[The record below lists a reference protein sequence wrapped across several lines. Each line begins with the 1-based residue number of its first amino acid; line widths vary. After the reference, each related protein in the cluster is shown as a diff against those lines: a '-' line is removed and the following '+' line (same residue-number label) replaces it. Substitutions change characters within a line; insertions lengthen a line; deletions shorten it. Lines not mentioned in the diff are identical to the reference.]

1 MTAAW
6 VTLSGSAIC
15 RRTPES
21 LGACRGSHT
30 PDDAVQRPSAPAA
43 VVTLLMMLSSVTER
57 MAEVMTTRQSG
68 HRSPPLARVS
78 VRQPAQ
84 KVWPQPRVV
93 ALRNRS
99 RQTGQRSSSDRGA
112 APAETADIPDAAP
125 ELIPDAAAAL
135 IPDAVEPAPDTDA
148 APAPDTDAAPE
159 LIPDAAAAP
168 IPDAAP
174 ASDTDAAAAP
184 ITDAAAAIITD
195 ERGMAPFSS
204 ELRATLWLSL
214 AWGQNRGK

>member
-1 MTAAW
+1 MTVAW
-6 VTLSGSAIC
+6 VTLSGGAIC
-15 RRTPES
+15 RRSPAS

-30 PDDAVQRPSAPAA
+30 SDDAVQRPSAPAA
-43 VVTLLMMLSSVTER
+43 VVTVLMMLSSVTER

-68 HRSPPLARVS
+68 HRSPTLARVS

-112 APAETADIPDAAP
+112 APAEPADIADAEPADIPDAAAAP
-125 ELIPDAAAAL
+125 ILDAAAALIPDAAAAL
-135 IPDAVEPAPDTDA
+135 IPDA
-148 APAPDTDAAPE
+148 APAP
-159 LIPDAAAAP
+159 IPDAAAAL
-168 IPDAAP
+168 
-174 ASDTDAAAAP
+174 
-184 ITDAAAAIITD
+184 ITD
-195 ERGMAPFSS
+195 ERGIAPFSS

-214 AWGQNRGK
+214 AWGQNRRK